1 MSKNIL
7 YLLRILQHIGKV
19 QYINAKFNSLD
30 DLFESNE
37 QTEFDAILIRLT
49 QIVENASK
57 LDQEI
62 KIIYDSVQWQ
72 KIKDFRNLIVH
83 EYTGINKQA
92 VFDILKID
100 LITLKVYIEEII
112 INEINLE
119 NQYRTALQKL
129 STNAFYKFVDFN
141 KILGIIGH
149 HER

>member
-72 KIKDFRNLIVH
+72 KIKDFRNLIVL

-141 KILGIIGH
+141 KIL
-149 HER
+149 EK

>member
-37 QTEFDAILIRLT
+37 QTEFDAILIHLT

-72 KIKDFRNLIVH
+72 KIKDFRNLIVL

-141 KILGIIGH
+141 KIL
-149 HER
+149 EK

>member
-1 MSKNIL
+1 MSKNSL

-72 KIKDFRNLIVH
+72 KIKDFRNLIVL

-141 KILGIIGH
+141 KIL
-149 HER
+149 EK

>member
-37 QTEFDAILIRLT
+37 QTEFDAILIHLT

-141 KILGIIGH
+141 KIL
-149 HER
+149 EK

>member
-7 YLLRILQHIGKV
+7 YLLRILRHIGKV

-141 KILGIIGH
+141 KIL
-149 HER
+149 EK

>member
-37 QTEFDAILIRLT
+37 QTEFDAILIHLT
-49 QIVENASK
+49 QIGENASK

-119 NQYRTALQKL
+119 NIYRTALQKL
-129 STNAFYKFVDFN
+129 STNPFYKFVDFN
-141 KILGIIGH
+141 KILDK
-149 HER
+149 

>member
-141 KILGIIGH
+141 KIL
-149 HER
+149 EK